1 VNAGRR
7 SETSSR
13 TGLPSARLGSHL
25 CTDEG
30 RDATD
35 ATAALARAG
44 LELGP
49 PVRIVRTVLDT
60 IDGRLHAAGLRLE
73 LEEQPTFQLVLTGAD
88 GTPPARLE
96 VDEEPRLVTE
106 LPPGPFAAR
115 LAAVAKER
123 ALLPVLTVRTRTRT
137 AQRRDRRDK
146 VTVTAHLH
154 EQVRVDGVAARTAK
168 LPRWA
173 LELEPTEGHDAAL
186 DQALDRL
193 AGRGFGTEPGDLVA
207 LVAGAAGVELA
218 GRTSSPTVPLEP
230 GEPAPEAFRRVLAN
244 LAQTIADNVEETT
257 EDTDPE
263 FLHDLRVAVR
273 RSRAVL
279 GEAKGAV
286 PEALRLRMREDLAW
300 VQQSTGDAR
309 DLAVQVLGWDD
320 LVRPLTA
327 ADPAGLQV
335 IRAEVERQR
344 QDAQRALVR
353 DLRSTR
359 FRRLL
364 ASWQKALSAPWTVD
378 KPLRPIGP
386 HVAKHIDRAQ
396 ARLLDHGRA
405 ITPDSPAESL
415 HDLRKDAK
423 RLRYLLE
430 CFGSLLEPKAR
441 KAFVQHLKDLQDN
454 LGEHQDAE
462 VQVGRLRD
470 LAAELHRRPRV
481 GAPAVLAMGQ
491 LTELLEQRRAAERA
505 DFADRFAAYDAK
517 RTRRALDE
525 LLAPLWDPR

>member
-1 VNAGRR
+1 MAH
-7 SETSSR
+7 
-13 TGLPSARLGSHL
+13 HL
-25 CTDEG
+25 CTDDG
-30 RDATD
+30 RDAMD

-44 LELGP
+44 LDLGP
-49 PVRIVRTVLDT
+49 PTRVVRTVMDT
-60 IDGRLHAAGLRLE
+60 FDGRLHAAGLRLE
-73 LEEQPTFQLVLTGAD
+73 LEEPSFELVLTGDD
-88 GTPPARLE
+88 GTPPARLGIE
-96 VDEEPRLVTE
+96 EEPRLVSE
-106 LPPGPFAAR
+106 LPPGPFAER

-123 ALLPVLTVRTRTRT
+123 ALLPVMTVRTRTRT

-154 EQVRVDGVAARTAK
+154 EGVRVDGVPSRAAK

-173 LELEPTEGHDAAL
+173 VELEATAGHDAAL
-186 DQALDRL
+186 DQALDKL
-193 AGRGFGTEPGDLVA
+193 AGRGFGTEHGDLVTA
-207 LVAGAAGVELA
+207 VAGAAGVELA

-230 GEPAPEAFRRVLAN
+230 GDPVAEAFRRVLGN
-244 LAQTIADNVEETT
+244 LAQTIADNVQETI

-279 GEAKGAV
+279 AEAKGAM
-286 PEALRLRMREDLAW
+286 PEDLRARMRDELAW
-300 VQQSTGDAR
+300 VQQSTGEAR

-327 ADPAGLQV
+327 ADAVGLDV

-353 DLRSTR
+353 DLRSAR

-364 ASWQKALSAPWTVD
+364 AGWQKALSVPWTVD
-378 KPLRPIGP
+378 RPLRQVGP
-386 HVAKHIDRAQ
+386 HVAKRIERAQ
-396 ARLLDHGRA
+396 AKLLDEGRS
-405 ITPDSPAESL
+405 ITPASPAEAL

-441 KAFVQHLKDLQDN
+441 KAFVQRLKDLQDN

-470 LAAELHRRPRV
+470 LATELHRRPKV

-491 LTELLEQRRAAERA
+491 LTELLEQRRASERA
-505 DFADRFAAYDAK
+505 DFADRFAAYDTK
-517 RTRRALDE
+517 RTARALDD
-525 LLAPLWDPR
+525 LLEPVRGDR